1 MGGGG
6 KLYRPRR
13 PRCTARLVVVT
24 SRGRGRWG
32 PRERGEGWGVRRER
46 SFGTS
51 RATGQGPRKMTMI
64 VLC

>member
-32 PRERGEGWGVRRER
+32 PRERGEG
-46 SFGTS
+46 
-51 RATGQGPRKMTMI
+51 
-64 VLC
+64 